1 MYNVYLISSEY
12 SNEKFYKIGWT
23 KRDPNSRLKELRTS
37 NSQNLKIEKVFKT
50 KFGPKIEKNLHRIFN
65 NKRKNG
71 EWFSLNK
78 KDVDE
83 FITECQKQ
91 HDIFQLLVENNTW
104 VQEKSKEFQKYI

>member
-12 SNEKFYKIGWT
+12 NNRKFYKIGWT
-23 KRDPNSRLKELRTS
+23 KRDPNKRLKELKTA

-50 KFGPKIEKNLHRIFN
+50 KFGPKIEKNLHRIFDK
-65 NKRKNG
+65 KRKNG

-78 KDVDE
+78 REVDE
-83 FITECQKQ
+83 FIIECQKQ
-91 HDIFQLLVENNTW
+91 HDMFKLLVENNTW

>member
-78 KDVDE
+78 KDVEE

-91 HDIFQLLVENNTW
+91 HDIFELLVENNTW
-104 VQEKSKEFQKYI
+104 IQEKSKEFQKYI

>member
-78 KDVDE
+78 NDVDE

-104 VQEKSKEFQKYI
+104 IQEKSKEFQKYI